1 MQDYVMYQIAAAL
14 VKDGVCKKSYADI
27 VAALTPAYFPE
38 HYRFGGVAKPNTSP
52 GKVDGPTMFVT
63 ANPGTYPGF
72 DNHSVG
78 VNEVALFETTD
89 NGATWNKWVPIS
101 DCCDAVNIPEEPT
114 PGPDLKQPLT
124 FEALNDNTTI
134 NFHYNGDPGDEKTI
148 EVSTDGGQTW
158 TEKTASAGGTALA
171 TLGAGEKLL
180 VRGNNSA
187 YSDNDG
193 FQNFFHATGD
203 AYVYGNIMSLV
214 SSEGFDELDEVGENA
229 FVFLFCDW
237 GRGFSGAWLRS
248 KEGEPLLLPATT
260 LAMSCYSR
268 MFSGCTG
275 LTEAPE
281 LPATTLAVGCYS
293 GMFFGCTG
301 LTEAPELPA
310 TTLAEGCYAEMF
322 SGCTGLT
329 EAPELPAT
337 TLAVHCYAVMFAG
350 CTCLTEAPELPA
362 TTLAEGCYSGMFS
375 GCMNLAY
382 IKALFTTTPSGMYT
396 AGWVLGVAANGT
408 FVKSADATWNVT
420 GDNGIPSGWTVETA

>member
-1 MQDYVMYQIAAAL
+1 MYQIAAAL

-52 GKVDGPTMFVT
+52 GKVFGPTMFVT

-72 DNHSVG
+72 SNHSVG
-78 VNEVALFETTD
+78 INEVALFTSED
-89 NGATWNKWVPIS
+89 GAYWTKWVPIS

-134 NFHYNGDPGDEKTI
+134 NFYYGGDPGDEKTI

-158 TEKTASAGGTALA
+158 TEKTASAEGTALA
-171 TLGAGEKLL
+171 TLGAGEMLL
-180 VRGNNSA
+180 VRGNNAA
-187 YSDNDG
+187 YSDNNT
-193 FQNFFHATGD
+193 FQNFFHATGA

-229 FVFLFCDW
+229 FAYLFRDW
-237 GRGFSGAWLRS
+237 DENLTGDWLLS
-248 KEGEPLLLPATT
+248 KNDSPLLLPATT
-260 LAMSCYSR
+260 LAEYCYSG
-268 MFSGCTG
+268 MFYGCTG
-275 LTEAPE
+275 LTAAPE
-281 LPATTLAVGCYS
+281 LPATTLAKDCYFEMFYGCV
-293 GMFFGCTG
+293 G
-301 LTEAPELPA
+301 LTAAPELPA
-310 TTLAEGCYAEMF
+310 TTLSED
-322 SGCTGLT
+322 
-329 EAPELPAT
+329 
-337 TLAVHCYAVMFAG
+337 
-350 CTCLTEAPELPA
+350 
-362 TTLAEGCYSGMFS
+362 CYSGIFT

-396 AGWVLGVAANGT
+396 AGWVLGVAAQGT
-408 FVKSADATWNVT
+408 FVKSAAATWNVT

>member
-1 MQDYVMYQIAAAL
+1 MQDYLMYQIATAL

-52 GKVDGPTMFVT
+52 GKVFGPTMFVT

-134 NFHYNGDPGDEKTI
+134 NFYYGGDPGDEKTI

-158 TEKTASAGGTALA
+158 TEKTASAEGTALA
-171 TLGAGEKLL
+171 TLGAGEMLL
-180 VRGNNSA
+180 VRGNNAA
-187 YSDNDG
+187 YSDNNT
-193 FQNFFHATGD
+193 FQNFFHATGA

-229 FVFLFCDW
+229 FAYLFRDW
-237 GRGFSGAWLRS
+237 DENLTGDWLLS
-248 KEGEPLLLPATT
+248 KNDSPLLLPATT
-260 LAMSCYSR
+260 LAEYCYSG
-268 MFSGCTG
+268 MFYGCTG
-275 LTEAPE
+275 LTAAPE
-281 LPATTLAVGCYS
+281 LPATTLAKDCYFEMFYGCV
-293 GMFFGCTG
+293 G
-301 LTEAPELPA
+301 LTAAPELPA
-310 TTLAEGCYAEMF
+310 TTLSEGCYTSMF
-322 SGCTGLT
+322 YGCVGLT
-329 EAPELPAT
+329 AAPELPAT
-337 TLAVHCYAVMFAG
+337 TLS
-350 CTCLTEAPELPA
+350 ED
-362 TTLAEGCYSGMFS
+362 CYSGIFT

-396 AGWVLGVAANGT
+396 AGWVLGVAAQGT
-408 FVKSADATWNVT
+408 FVKSAAATWNVT